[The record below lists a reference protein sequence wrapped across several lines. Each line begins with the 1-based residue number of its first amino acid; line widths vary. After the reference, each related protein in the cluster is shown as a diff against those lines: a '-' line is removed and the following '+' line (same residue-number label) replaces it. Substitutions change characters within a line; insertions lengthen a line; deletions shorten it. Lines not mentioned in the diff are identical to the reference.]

1 MLLHNVDIYG
11 GIGLFTLM
19 TMYVHC
25 FTLFPHFLILIR
37 YDSYVAKQLY
47 LKGEPDDLGELAY
60 KVNNFV

>member
-19 TMYVHC
+19 TMYVA
-25 FTLFPHFLILIR
+25 LLVSHFLILIR